1 MKYVKAIK
9 RGDDLGAA
17 IDTLKAKGTPE
28 ETSVKERLK
37 KLTLSL
43 SILAVSSLFIFD
55 VSFSDLG
62 GYNILPHF
70 IYGILFFVAVYSFAS
85 ERRTRVCLTI
95 GAAGFSLSSLFTY
108 LFTVRFFET
117 YTYINLAYPGPASE
131 AYLPV
136 KIMSVIE
143 TVFAL
148 VMLTAAATAT
158 LSFIKKH
165 TDVAPSDP
173 SYSTTNEKNHRTTAI
188 RTLPLFILS
197 AVISLL
203 KCANIFIKQTSMLIP
218 SDVNS
223 EGIVASSMPFMDT
236 LIFFACVIYV
246 VYSFV
251 SASSLK
257 DEISFKYGKN

>member
-1 MKYVKAIK
+1 
-9 RGDDLGAA
+9 
-17 IDTLKAKGTPE
+17 
-28 ETSVKERLK
+28 
-37 KLTLSL
+37 
-43 SILAVSSLFIFD
+43 
-55 VSFSDLG
+55 
-62 GYNILPHF
+62 
-70 IYGILFFVAVYSFAS
+70 
-85 ERRTRVCLTI
+85 
-95 GAAGFSLSSLFTY
+95 
-108 LFTVRFFET
+108 
-117 YTYINLAYPGPASE
+117 
-131 AYLPV
+131 
-136 KIMSVIE
+136 MSVIE